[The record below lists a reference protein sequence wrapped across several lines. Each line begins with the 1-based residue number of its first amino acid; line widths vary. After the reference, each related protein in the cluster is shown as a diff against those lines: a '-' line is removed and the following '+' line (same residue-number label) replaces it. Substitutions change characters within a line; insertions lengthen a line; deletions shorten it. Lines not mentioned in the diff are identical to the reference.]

1 MNVVYATLW
10 ISIFLQIFTGVLDV
24 VALLQPF
31 EPQLQLIRH
40 LLVGE
45 LAVQCIEASFYVY
58 WAAHFSNIQNITP
71 KRYADWM
78 VTTPTMLIT
87 LILYSIYLGHK
98 EQNKDTSTLYA
109 MDLLRTHWVT
119 ISQVV
124 GLNALMLGLG
134 YLGERQLL
142 SVPLAVGLGFIP
154 FLIYYGIIYI
164 NFSVQSQEGVSIFYY
179 FFIFWS
185 LYGVAA
191 LLPYSTKNA
200 MYNILDIFAK
210 NFFGLFLV
218 YVIYKN

>member
-1 MNVVYATLW
+1 LVQV
-10 ISIFLQIFTGVLDV
+10 
-24 VALLQPF
+24 
-31 EPQLQLIRH
+31 EPHLQLIHH

-45 LAVQCIEASFYVY
+45 FAVQCIEASFYVY
-58 WAAHFSNIQNITP
+58 WAYYFNSIRNVTP

-78 VTTPTMLIT
+78 LTTPTMLIT

-98 EQNKDTSTLYA
+98 EQNKDTSTLYV
-109 MDLLRTHWVT
+109 MDLLRTHWVP

-124 GLNALMLGLG
+124 GLNALMLGFG
-134 YLGERQLL
+134 YLGEQQLL
-142 SVPLAVGLGFIP
+142 STPLAVGLGFIP
-154 FLIYYGIIYI
+154 FLMYYAIIYL
-164 NFSVQSQEGVSIFYY
+164 NFSVQSQEGLSIFYY

-191 LLPYSTKNA
+191 LLPYTTKNT